1 MQGNRVVSMT
11 NYVDLHLCT
20 PLNNIEKAK
29 KMIAKSSEMGYAAV
43 GIPLPVNVK
52 PEEVEQ
58 LRKFCSDS
66 GLDFV
71 SRLDLVP
78 RNSGELLSC
87 LRRLRR
93 KFEVISVTCRSKPVA
108 RQAAKDRRVDL
119 LSFSGAQPLNRFF
132 DAAEAELASAS
143 SASLEVAMSQL
154 LSLEGFLRIRL
165 ISSLRRE
172 TTLAKSYHVPVV
184 LSSGAA
190 DESLLRRPRDYLAL
204 TTLFD
209 LDASVAVKAFSENPS
224 SLVQR
229 NRLKLSP
236 DFIAPGL
243 RVVRRGDP

>member
-1 MQGNRVVSMT
+1 MT
-11 NYVDLHLCT
+11 KYVDLHLRA
-20 PLNNIEKAK
+20 PLSNIEKAK
-29 KMIAKSSEMGYAAV
+29 KMIAKSSEMGYAVA
-43 GIPLPVNVK
+43 GIPLPTNAK
-52 PEEVEQ
+52 PVEIEQ
-58 LRKFCSDS
+58 LRKICSEE

-119 LSFSGAQPLNRFF
+119 LGFSGAQPLNRFF

-143 SASLEVAMSQL
+143 SASLEIDLSQL

-165 ISSLRRE
+165 LSSLRRE
-172 TTLAKSYHVPVV
+172 TTLAKSHHVPVV
-184 LSSGAA
+184 LSSGAT

-209 LDASVAVKAFSENPS
+209 LDASVVLKAFSENPM

-229 NRLKLSP
+229 NRLKLNP